1 MAYNCPGLSGTVPPL
16 TKMPRGVGALL
27 LGLPHRETVPA
38 APLIGAPLL
47 NYRESK
53 GAGSQSEE
61 QEKKER
67 KEGEIRRCEEGRQ
80 GQKEKGKKKN
90 NKDGER
96 REKHQLIISAEC
108 TY

>member
-61 QEKKER
+61 QEKKKGRRNKEMRGRKMGQEKRER
-67 KEGEIRRCEEGRQ
+67 RKTTRMGR
-80 GQKEKGKKKN
+80 
-90 NKDGER
+90 GER
-96 REKHQLIISAEC
+96 NIN
-108 TY
+108 